1 MKISR
6 RAACLLLALAL
17 PALAGCGYYFPH
29 VMDGPERV
37 IYMPDWENRTN
48 KLSLDNRI
56 YQSLARWFQK
66 TDAARITKTREGADY
81 ILAGEVQSIDLPSVS
96 WDGVT
101 RSKSINVVLVVRYA
115 LQDAKTG
122 KLIWEV
128 PGKLYTADY
137 AEERVSAAGDE
148 QALDEIIG
156 DLAEDIYIG
165 AMRRLRHQSEGGP
178 DMSARSSF
186 EGFNAPE
193 PEVEEF
199 GFEPADEQ

>member
-1 MKISR
+1 MNISR

-17 PALAGCGYYFPH
+17 PALAGCGYSFPH

-66 TDAARITKTREGADY
+66 TDAARLTKTREGADY
-81 ILAGEVQSIDLPSVS
+81 ILAGEIQYIDLPSVS

-101 RSKSINVVLVVRYA
+101 RSKSINVILVVRYA
-115 LQDAKTG
+115 LQDVKTG

-128 PGKLYTADY
+128 PGKAYTADY
-137 AEERVSAAGDE
+137 SEERVSAAGDE
-148 QALDEIIG
+148 VALDEIIA
-156 DLAEDIYIG
+156 DMAEDIYIG
-165 AMRRLRHQSEGGP
+165 TLRRIRHQSESGP
-178 DMSARSSF
+178 KPAARSSF
-186 EGFNAPE
+186 EFGTAAPGAEAFGDE
-193 PEVEEF
+193 PVF
-199 GFEPADEQ
+199 DQ

>member
-17 PALAGCGYYFPH
+17 PALAGCGYHFPH

-56 YQSLARWFQK
+56 YQAVSRWFQK
-66 TDAARITKTREGADY
+66 TDAARITKTRAGADY
-81 ILAGEVQSIDLPSVS
+81 ILGGEITYIFLPSVS
-96 WDGVT
+96 WDGMS
-101 RSKSINVVLVVRYA
+101 RAKSINVVLVVRYV

-122 KLIWEV
+122 KIVWEV
-128 PGKLYTADY
+128 AGKAYSSDY
-137 AEERVSAAGDE
+137 SEDRISAAGDE
-148 QALDEIIG
+148 VALDEIIG

-165 AMRRLRHQSEGGP
+165 TLRRLRHQSEAKLEL
-178 DMSARSSF
+178 SEETSF
-186 EGFNAPE
+186 EN
-193 PEVEEF
+193 VEEAVEQ
-199 GFEPADEQ
+199 GGTGAHPAE